1 MKAIVCRDTGGPEVM
16 TLADLPV
23 PTPGAGEVLIRVAY
37 AGVNRPDLFQRA
49 GKYAPPANAS
59 PHLGLEVSGVV
70 VAAGDGVQQKI
81 GSEVCALTPGGGYAE
96 FVVAPAAH
104 CLPVPAG
111 VSLRDAAGL
120 PETCFTVWTNVF
132 ERARLQPGESFL
144 VHGGSS
150 GIGVAAIQMA
160 KAWGARVFATA
171 GSPAKLATCAA
182 LGAEAIN
189 YQAEDFVAAIK
200 ARNGGRGVD
209 VILDMVGGDYLPR
222 NIAALN
228 ADGRLVSIAFLKG
241 SRVELDFMPVM
252 LKRLTISGSTLR
264 ARSDADKAA
273 IAAALHGTVWPW
285 LESGRMKVI
294 VDSIFPLAEAAQA
307 HERMA
312 SGAHIGKILLEVAG
326 SAVHRE

>member
-1 MKAIVCRDTGGPEVM
+1 MKAIVCREAGGPEVM
-16 TLADLPV
+16 SLADLPV
-23 PTPGAGEVLIRVAY
+23 PQPGPGEVLIRVAY
-37 AGVNRPDLFQRA
+37 AGVNRPDLLQRA
-49 GKYAPPANAS
+49 GRYAPPANAS
-59 PHLGLEVSGVV
+59 PHLGLEVSGAV
-70 VAAGDGVQQKI
+70 VAAGEDVRLAI
-81 GSEVCALTPGGGYAE
+81 GSQVCALTPGGGYAE
-96 FVVAPAAH
+96 YVVAPDAH
-104 CLPVPAG
+104 CLPLPDG
-111 VSLRDAAGL
+111 MSLRDAAGL

-132 ERARLQPGESFL
+132 ERGRLQPGETFL
-144 VHGGSS
+144 VHGGTS

-160 KAWGARVFATA
+160 KNLGAHVFATA
-171 GSPAKLATCAA
+171 GGPTKVAACAA
-182 LGAEAIN
+182 LGAEAID
-189 YQAEDFVAAIK
+189 YLAEDFVAAVK

-222 NIAALN
+222 NVAALN

-273 IAAALHGTVWPW
+273 IAAALRSTVWPW
-285 LESGRMKVI
+285 LEGGIMKVI
-294 VDSIFPLAEAAQA
+294 VDSVFPLAEAAKA

-326 SAVHRE
+326 AAAVSG